1 MSSLS
6 RVLHVQMEFL
16 SKRETFCSCPKSENI
31 KNCLTVYR
39 HYNLTRTIERSLFC
53 DSSRRG
59 SRTVTFKNEKI
70 RWSESKFKDF

>member
-16 SKRETFCSCPKSENI
+16 SKRDTFCSCPKSENI

-53 DSSRRG
+53 DSSRA
-59 SRTVTFKNEKI
+59 VTFKSEKI